1 MCSVDTGVLGQVWV
15 ANPGGGSPHHRK
27 RSVDAKHDVE
37 HDSGDGMT
45 LPGGVMAFVDFNTKH
60 QCKNFDAIRQWA
72 EERQLPENP
81 PDDYL
86 VMPGKGDRVY
96 AEIP

>member
-1 MCSVDTGVLGQVWV
+1 
-15 ANPGGGSPHHRK
+15 
-27 RSVDAKHDVE
+27 
-37 HDSGDGMT
+37 MT